1 MAELKKVYGLKGQFP
16 TLPVRH
22 PEYVN
27 SAIVN
32 LLNDDFLIEF
42 GFIDS
47 YLIPQYQ
54 EALKTNQDAYIPISP
69 VTRIAISRQVAEAL
83 MAQLSQHLNA
93 VEHDEVIE

>member
-1 MAELKKVYGLKGQFP
+1 MAELKQLIGLRAQFP

-32 LLNDDFLIEF
+32 ILNDDFLIEF

-54 EALKTNQDAYIPISP
+54 EALKTNEDAYIPISP
-69 VTRIAISRQVAEAL
+69 VTRVALSRQVAEVL
-83 MAQLSQHLNA
+83 MAQLSEHLRA
-93 VEHDEVIE
+93 VQGKVAE